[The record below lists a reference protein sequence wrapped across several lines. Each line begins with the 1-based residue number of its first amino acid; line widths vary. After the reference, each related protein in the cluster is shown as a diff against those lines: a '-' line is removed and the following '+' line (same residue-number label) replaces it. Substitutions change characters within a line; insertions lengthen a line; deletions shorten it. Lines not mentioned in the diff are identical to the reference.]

1 VLKTRELMSL
11 TGLAKKLRMPS
22 SSWMVSRSL
31 DHIVRLIE
39 PKATRRGRCS
49 AGGWLDPLS
58 SLQLS
63 QRNQAD
69 TSLDLILMCISWY
82 VKLDLTLKPST
93 PT

>member
-1 VLKTRELMSL
+1 MGAGDKRADVVDGAGKE
-11 TGLAKKLRMPS
+11 AEDAFKF
-22 SSWMVSRSL
+22 L
-31 DHIVRLIE
+31 DGESLIE

-69 TSLDLILMCISWY
+69 ISLGLILMCISWY
-82 VKLDLTLKPST
+82 VSWYVNLDLTLKPSA
-93 PT
+93 PM